1 MHVRYK
7 GVWQIVLA
15 ACTTA
20 VVLVL
25 AAYFVERQR
34 QHTLRVEA
42 ETQVREHLLI
52 LQARLESQLTGNIL
66 LSRGLVAV
74 IASNPGLTQRDFER
88 AAKPLFEGPNVLR
101 SIAAAPDMVV
111 RLVYPL
117 AGNEKVIGLEYA
129 RNPAQRAAAELAR
142 DTNSLVIAG
151 PLDLVQGG
159 KGLVARI
166 PVSLDE
172 GEKGHR
178 FWGLLSVVLEVDRL
192 YQQSGLQDDSLPI
205 EVALR
210 GKDGKGEQGE
220 VFHGDPTLF
229 AGQGVTLPI
238 TLPTGSWQIAARPRG
253 GWPDDQGQTWTIRL
267 GFALALLLS
276 VGPMLLLAQYAYR
289 RNQAESELEAYHLHL
304 ASLVQARTAELQ
316 AAKEAAEASN
326 AELKLFRRFAEESL
340 QGVGMATMD
349 RKAFFLNRRLR
360 DMLGLS
366 QTQAA
371 SQDMDFLDYYPP
383 SARAKILGE
392 VMPSVMARGHWT
404 GELAVLNQATGGI
417 TPTLESFILIRDEQ
431 GQPQCIMDLMTD
443 ISEQKNIELELIQA
457 RDAAEAASR
466 AKSTFLAN
474 MSHELR
480 TPLNGIM
487 GMTGLALHLATHP
500 KQRDYLE
507 KADKASQHLL
517 HLINDILDISKI
529 EAERLVLEHV
539 DLQIR
544 EVVDHLLTIVGHKAT
559 EKGLRL
565 RVDLSPGLGD
575 LRVTGDPTRLGQVLL
590 NLVSNAIKFT
600 QQGHVT
606 LRGRIAE
613 DTDKDLLLRWEVIDT
628 GIGIAPED
636 QAKLFTDF
644 EQADGSM
651 TRRYGGTGLGLAIS
665 KRLVRLMGGSIGLQS
680 QAGAGSTFWF
690 TVRLDK
696 ASTEA
701 ASLAPTPPLAQS
713 ADEAQLRQR
722 FASAKVLLA
731 EDEPINQEVSRCLLE
746 HVGLKVDLAEDGE
759 QAVELARRNRY
770 DLILMDMQMPKLNG
784 LDATRAILGDGL
796 NRATPILAMTANAFE
811 EDKQLCLSTG
821 MVDHIAKPID
831 RAQLFATLLKW
842 LSHPPT
848 A

>member
-74 IASNPGLTQRDFER
+74 IASNPDLTQRDFER

-129 RNPAQRAAAELAR
+129 RTPTQRAAAELAR

-276 VGPMLLLAQYAYR
+276 VGPMLLLAQYAHR
-289 RNQAESELEAYHLHL
+289 RNLAEIELQAYHQHL
-304 ASLVQARTAELQ
+304 AALVHERTAELQ
-316 AAKEAAEASN
+316 AAKDAAETSN
-326 AELKLFRRFAEESL
+326 TEL
-340 QGVGMATMD
+340 
-349 RKAFFLNRRLR
+349 RL
-360 DMLGLS
+360 S
-366 QTQAA
+366 
-371 SQDMDFLDYYPP
+371 
-383 SARAKILGE
+383 K
-392 VMPSVMARGHWT
+392 
-404 GELAVLNQATGGI
+404 
-417 TPTLESFILIRDEQ
+417 
-431 GQPQCIMDLMTD
+431 
-443 ISEQKNIELELIQA
+443 LELIQA

>member
-66 LSRGLVAV
+66 LARGLVAV
-74 IASNPGLTQRDFER
+74 IASNPDLTQRDFER
-88 AAKPLFEGPNVLR
+88 AAKPLLEGPNVLR

-111 RLVYPL
+111 RLVYPF

-159 KGLVARI
+159 KGMIARI
-166 PVSLDE
+166 PVTLDE

-192 YQQSGLQDDSLPI
+192 YQQSGLQDDNLPI

-220 VFHGDPTLF
+220 VFRGDPALF

-253 GWPDDQGQTWTIRL
+253 GWPDDQGQLWTIRL

-276 VGPMLLLAQYAYR
+276 VGPMVLLAQYAYR

-304 ASLVQARTAELQ
+304 ASLVHERTAELQ
-316 AAKEAAEASN
+316 AAKDAAETSN
-326 AELKLFRRFAEESL
+326 TEL
-340 QGVGMATMD
+340 
-349 RKAFFLNRRLR
+349 RL
-360 DMLGLS
+360 S
-366 QTQAA
+366 
-371 SQDMDFLDYYPP
+371 
-383 SARAKILGE
+383 K
-392 VMPSVMARGHWT
+392 
-404 GELAVLNQATGGI
+404 
-417 TPTLESFILIRDEQ
+417 
-431 GQPQCIMDLMTD
+431 
-443 ISEQKNIELELIQA
+443 LELIQA
-457 RDAAEAASR
+457 KDAAEAASR

-507 KADKASQHLL
+507 KADKASHHLL

-529 EAERLVLEHV
+529 EAERLVLERIG
-539 DLQIR
+539 LQIR

-565 RVDLSPGLGD
+565 RVDLPPD
-575 LRVTGDPTRLGQVLL
+575 LADRHVAGDPTRLGQVLL

-600 QQGHVT
+600 QEGHVT
-606 LRGRIAE
+606 LRCRIAE
-613 DTDKDLLLRWEVIDT
+613 DTDTDLLLRWEVVDT

-665 KRLVRLMGGSIGLQS
+665 KRLVRLMGGDIGVQS

-696 ASTEA
+696 VSADA
-701 ASLAPTPPLAQS
+701 ASPAPTPTPAQS
-713 ADEAQLRQR
+713 SDEAQLRQR

-746 HVGLKVDLAEDGE
+746 HVGLTVDLAEDGE

-770 DLILMDMQMPKLNG
+770 ALILMDMQMPHLNG
-784 LDATRAILGDGL
+784 LDATRAILSGGL
-796 NRATPILAMTANAFE
+796 NQATPILAMTANAFE
-811 EDKQLCLSTG
+811 EDKQLCLAAG

-842 LSHPPT
+842 LSHPPP